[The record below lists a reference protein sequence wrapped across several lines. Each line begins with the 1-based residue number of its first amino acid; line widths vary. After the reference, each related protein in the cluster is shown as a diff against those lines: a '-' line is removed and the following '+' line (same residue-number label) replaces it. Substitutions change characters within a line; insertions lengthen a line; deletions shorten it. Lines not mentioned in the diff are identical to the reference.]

1 MNLQSRK
8 TKNCHYFLHIRSSVL
23 SYTSHPLRILRL
35 SFQVASRILNY
46 LLPFV
51 ITMFCGRLGNSV
63 LAGYGMASATINI
76 TTAATGG
83 GLALAADT
91 LISQTYGGKNLRRV
105 GIILQRTVLILLIF
119 CLPCWGLLINTQPLL
134 LLLGQD
140 PEVASDFICV
150 TQCNF
155 TGVIL
160 PQMYAAIA
168 ANIANVVTNYI
179 LLNWLDLGL
188 YGSAAANTI
197 SQVYICVFLYL
208 YIRWKKLHVETWGG
222 WSCDSLQEWD
232 GYMKLAIPSTM
243 MLCFEWWI
251 YEVGGF
257 LAGMLGELDLAAQH
271 AVIMLAFI
279 NYMFPLGI
287 QGAACV
293 RVGNALGAGDMAG
306 AIRTSKV
313 SLTSALAVLQGLV
326 LASTK
331 TVIGFLFT
339 SDGHIVALV
348 SKLLNVYC
356 VLQFFDGLCVSMGIL
371 LGSGQQKIAA
381 VANFFGY
388 YCIGLPLGTSLMFAA
403 KLDVVGFWLG
413 LLICVCVQSSFFI
426 AVIFKLNWERV
437 TKEAV
442 ERAGKHKIP
451 AMSTP
456 DSLRA
461 RHRENGDEYMS
472 MNSSDQN
479 EEPDVEEK
487 LSTAQLIL
495 RRGLTTLAALLILA
509 VGIAVH
515 LTVPLPE
522 VSYAV
527 RANTTLDSNFTTPTS
542 LIHSTSI
549 SI

>member
-1 MNLQSRK
+1 MDVSSPRTEASSMDPSSKLFCCRSVRRCIPLVYRQEL
-8 TKNCHYFLHIRSSVL
+8 YHIL
-23 SYTSHPLRILRL
+23 CMTGPL
-35 SFQVASRILNY
+35 VASHILNY

-76 TTAATGG
+76 TAATGG

-91 LISQTYGGKNLRRV
+91 LISQTFGGKNLRRV
-105 GIILQRTVLILLIF
+105 GIILQRSVLILLIF

-140 PEVASDFICV
+140 PEVDM
-150 TQCNF
+150 
-155 TGVIL
+155 
-160 PQMYAAIA
+160 P
-168 ANIANVVTNYI
+168 
-179 LLNWLDLGL
+179 LLYQFYSRVFFWLL
-188 YGSAAANTI
+188 YFSGSAAANTI

-222 WSCDSLQEWD
+222 WSCDSLQEWN

-243 MLCFEWWI
+243 MLCFDWWI
-251 YEVGGF
+251 YEIGGF

-271 AVIMLAFI
+271 AVNMLAVI
-279 NYMFPLGI
+279 GYMFPLGI

-293 RVGNALGAGDMAG
+293 RVGNALGAGDTAG

-313 SLTSALAVLQGLV
+313 SLTSAVAVLQGLV

-356 VLQFFDGLCVSMGIL
+356 VVQLFDGLCVSMGIL

-381 VANFFGY
+381 VINFFGY
-388 YCIGLPLGTSLMFAA
+388 YCIGLPIGTSLMFAA

-413 LLICVCVQSSFFI
+413 LLICTCVQSSFFI

-437 TKEAV
+437 TKEV
-442 ERAGKHKIP
+442 YFSISGSFLFLNYNSQSILLHNI
-451 AMSTP
+451 
-456 DSLRA
+456 
-461 RHRENGDEYMS
+461 
-472 MNSSDQN
+472 MNSNDQN

-487 LSTAQLIL
+487 PSVLLSTAQLIL

-509 VGIAVH
+509 VGITVH

-522 VSYAV
+522 VSV
-527 RANTTLDSNFTTPTS
+527 RANTTLDSNFTTPSS
-542 LIHSTSI
+542 LIHSTSV

>member
-1 MNLQSRK
+1 MDVSSPRTEASSMDPSSKLFCCRSVRRCIPLVYRQEL
-8 TKNCHYFLHIRSSVL
+8 YHIL
-23 SYTSHPLRILRL
+23 CMTGPL
-35 SFQVASRILNY
+35 VASHILNY

-76 TTAATGG
+76 TAATGG

-91 LISQTYGGKNLRRV
+91 LISQTFGGKNLHRV
-105 GIILQRTVLILLIF
+105 GIILQRSVLILLIF

-140 PEVASDFICV
+140 PEVDM
-150 TQCNF
+150 
-155 TGVIL
+155 
-160 PQMYAAIA
+160 P
-168 ANIANVVTNYI
+168 
-179 LLNWLDLGL
+179 LLYQFYSRVFFWLL
-188 YGSAAANTI
+188 YFSGSAAANTI

-222 WSCDSLQEWD
+222 WSCDSLQEWN

-243 MLCFEWWI
+243 MLCFDWWI
-251 YEVGGF
+251 YEIGGF

-271 AVIMLAFI
+271 AVNMLAVI
-279 NYMFPLGI
+279 GYMFPLGI

-293 RVGNALGAGDMAG
+293 RVGNALGAGDTAG

-313 SLTSALAVLQGLV
+313 SLTCAGLQTVFVFQINVLKMQ
-326 LASTK
+326 K
-331 TVIGFLFT
+331 C
-339 SDGHIVALV
+339 
-348 SKLLNVYC
+348 KCLNVFFC
-356 VLQFFDGLCVSMGIL
+356 SVLKCVSMGIL

-381 VANFFGY
+381 VINFFGY
-388 YCIGLPLGTSLMFAA
+388 YCIGLPTGTSLMFAA

-413 LLICVCVQSSFFI
+413 LLICTCVQSSFFI

-442 ERAGKHKIP
+442 ERAGKRKTP
-451 AMSTP
+451 AMSTL
-456 DSLRA
+456 DSLTA
-461 RHRENGDEYMS
+461 RHIEVCLMTFTNGDEYMS
-472 MNSSDQN
+472 VNSNDQN

-487 LSTAQLIL
+487 PSVLLSTAQLIL

-509 VGIAVH
+509 VGITVH

-522 VSYAV
+522 VSV
-527 RANTTLDSNFTTPTS
+527 RANTTLDSNFTTPSS
-542 LIHSTSI
+542 LIHSTSV